1 MASQAQRKGIR
12 QGQNQKEDGI
22 VRHIQDVFKTRQKR
36 KVDSIRQ
43 TILED
48 DKLRKYKEYR
58 REVDEEMRDLE
69 KEKSK
74 ILKKKRNRKD
84 KTKLLRQNYG
94 YRLRLICVVL
104 KKTFRYYENLY
115 FEDDNY
121 RDIVLLETL
130 TGQKFLTADVSDKLT

>member
-1 MASQAQRKGIR
+1 
-12 QGQNQKEDGI
+12 

>member
-1 MASQAQRKGIR
+1 
-12 QGQNQKEDGI
+12 
-22 VRHIQDVFKTRQKR
+22 
-36 KVDSIRQ
+36 VDSIRQ